1 MSSGTPYERRQR
13 SPLIL
18 VALGTLLLAAAFLLR
33 EEVEP
38 GLILLT
44 VVTLLLA
51 NFGSLTVRVDEGAV
65 KLRFGVGLI
74 RRTIPLDR
82 IQAAARVRNRW
93 WYGWGIRLT
102 PHGWLWNVAGLDA
115 VELRLQD
122 GKVFRIGTDDPAGL
136 AAAVEAHLG
145 QEIAEPPRG
154 AGVPARDPEQM

>member
-115 VELRLQD
+115 IELRLTT
-122 GKVFRIGTDDPAGL
+122 GKLFRIGTDDPEGL
-136 AAAVEAHLG
+136 ETALRNRLG
-145 QEIAEPPRG
+145 QDPR
-154 AGVPARDPEQM
+154 

>member
-1 MSSGTPYERRQR
+1 MSSGPPYERRQR

-18 VALGTLLLAAAFLLR
+18 VALGMLLLAAAFLLR

-38 GLILLT
+38 GVILLT
-44 VVTLLLA
+44 VVALLLA

-74 RRTIPLDR
+74 RRTIPLGR

-115 VELRLQD
+115 VELRLEE
-122 GKVFRIGTDDPAGL
+122 GKVFRIGTDDPEGL
-136 AAAVEAHLG
+136 EAALSTHLSR
-145 QEIAEPPRG
+145 EIGHVPGR
-154 AGVPARDPEQM
+154 AGVSGGDSGPM

>member
-1 MSSGTPYERRQR
+1 M
-13 SPLIL
+13 
-18 VALGTLLLAAAFLLR
+18 
-33 EEVEP
+33 EP

-102 PHGWLWNVAGLDA
+102 PHGWLWNVAGPDA
-115 VELRLQD
+115 VNSGSRMGRCFESGRTTLRVSRRQLKLIWARKSLNCLAGRVYRERPRTDVTNSHMDRSSLRRRGIQ
-122 GKVFRIGTDDPAGL
+122 GT
-136 AAAVEAHLG
+136 
-145 QEIAEPPRG
+145 
-154 AGVPARDPEQM
+154 